1 MERGEKMEN
10 ILKNIN
16 TFITADYIALL
27 SVIITILIFV
37 ISRHMEIRYKRH
49 DDKKIQ
55 YLKLIDLMQKSL
67 SDHKKNKKGEPVLT
81 DEMKKLFFD
90 TGASLLLYGSKRIYR
105 QFIFIKRIYT
115 DFIRPIFA
123 GISIVVKYI
132 IIIPL
137 GHLLIKVFPRFF
149 DKAQKNDELPK

>member
-1 MERGEKMEN
+1 MEN

-90 TGASLLLYGSKRIYR
+90 TGPLCYYMDRKEYIDNTCYFENLLL
-105 QFIFIKRIYT
+105 T
-115 DFIRPIFA
+115 
-123 GISIVVKYI
+123 
-132 IIIPL
+132 L
-137 GHLLIKVFPRFF
+137 
-149 DKAQKNDELPK
+149 